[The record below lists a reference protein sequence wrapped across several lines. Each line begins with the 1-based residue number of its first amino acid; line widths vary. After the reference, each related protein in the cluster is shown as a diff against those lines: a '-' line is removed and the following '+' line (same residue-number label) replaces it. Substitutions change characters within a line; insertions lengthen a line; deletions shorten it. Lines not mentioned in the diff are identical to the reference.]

1 MIAALLLA
9 GADLPP
15 NFPKAT
21 PVTIEDVRRD
31 PYRWAGR
38 WVRIEGFI
46 NRCLPRECG
55 ISEQLAARRSNNGLT
70 LSIAAVQSFDDWV
83 QPMLPLR
90 VSLVA
95 KVDTACLADSVCL
108 GRAPDLREP
117 YVVPLETNLKP
128 ADEK

>member
-21 PVTIEDVRRD
+21 PVTIQDVRRD
-31 PYRWAGR
+31 PYRWTGR

-46 NRCLPRECG
+46 NRCLPLECA
-55 ISEQLAARRSNNGLT
+55 ISERASTHRGDQGLT

-83 QPMLPLR
+83 QPMLPVR
-90 VSLVA
+90 VTLVA
-95 KVDTACLADSVCL
+95 KVDTACLGDAICTD
-108 GRAPDLREP
+108 RAPDLREP
-117 YVVPLETNLKP
+117 YVMPLETNLKP